1 MNNVNGYT
9 NIVSHLTSQVS
20 SAASSSLVVQSNEQ
34 NAKTPFVFLGYLLEL
49 KIKSFLKFVDS
60 NVLFLHQIKTDK

>member
-1 MNNVNGYT
+1 MNYINGYT

-20 SAASSSLVVQSNEQ
+20 SIASSSLVVQSNLQ
-34 NAKTPFVFLGYLLEL
+34 NTKTPFVLLGYLLEL